1 MESLICSYAFWSCI
15 PDTAGGVSH
24 PYYLK
29 ASCLYFQFSALI
41 PICFHDIKKEKDCD
55 LLKWHIQVTASKS
68 LLSPNTVMAPDV
80 MKIFIRSFSLS
91 SYMLPI
97 LQCASQ
103 NNFTCFSGAIEE
115 SYQDLEIDLIL
126 VQDLG
131 TFQSPACLLNLPIYK
146 VYMLNMYKQ
155 CWIQVLQWKQKISG
169 RFLKILTIAFL
180 LLNICDHDWSQ
191 NWSRDKILALDKVLP
206 SLILSIRKMYLSL
219 MHNKTS

>member
-15 PDTAGGVSH
+15 PDTAGGVSD

-55 LLKWHIQVTASKS
+55 LLKWHIQVAASKS
-68 LLSPNTVMAPDV
+68 LLSPTQSWHQMSWRCV
-80 MKIFIRSFSLS
+80 FIHSFSLS

-115 SYQDLEIDLIL
+115 NYQDLEIDLIL

-146 VYMLNMYKQ
+146 VYMFNMYKL
-155 CWIQVLQWKQKISG
+155 CWILVLQHENRKYPVAFWRSW
-169 RFLKILTIAFL
+169 ILLFFFWTFVIMT
-180 LLNICDHDWSQ
+180 DHK
-191 NWSRDKILALDKVLP
+191 NEVETKF
-206 SLILSIRKMYLSL
+206 
-219 MHNKTS
+219 